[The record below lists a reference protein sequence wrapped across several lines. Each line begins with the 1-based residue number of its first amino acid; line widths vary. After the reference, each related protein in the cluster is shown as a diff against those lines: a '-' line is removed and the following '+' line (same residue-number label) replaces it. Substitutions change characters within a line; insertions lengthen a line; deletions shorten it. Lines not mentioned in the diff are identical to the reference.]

1 MTKRVMVQTGI
12 REGIRKVFDTRP
24 DVEYELFTETS
35 EENLLLRIV
44 DYDAVLLGLAP
55 LTAQVVA
62 KATRL
67 KVAARLGVGYDSVD
81 VPALTR
87 AGIPLAVVGTA
98 NSVSVAEHTLY
109 MMLALAKCSRV
120 YDREIR
126 KGNWSIRRVEPCFDL
141 AGRKVLILGFG
152 RIGGYLVKRLLAM
165 EMEIFIYDPYIDPRL
180 ITGSGATPVTDWRAM
195 LPQVDFLSINCPK
208 TKETTGMV
216 GSAELDA
223 MKSTAFVVNTAR
235 GGIVEEKALYQALKE
250 KTIAAAGLDAFD
262 LEPPPVDWPLFELDN
277 ILLSPH
283 IAGTTE
289 EAMYRMDF
297 RAAQN
302 IVDAF
307 DGKLDPDYV
316 VNKEV
321 LN

>member
-1 MTKRVMVQTGI
+1 
-12 REGIRKVFDTRP
+12 
-24 DVEYELFTETS
+24 
-35 EENLLLRIV
+35 
-44 DYDAVLLGLAP
+44 
-55 LTAQVVA
+55 
-62 KATRL
+62 
-67 KVAARLGVGYDSVD
+67 
-81 VPALTR
+81 
-87 AGIPLAVVGTA
+87 
-98 NSVSVAEHTLY
+98 
-109 MMLALAKCSRV
+109 
-120 YDREIR
+120 
-126 KGNWSIRRVEPCFDL
+126 
-141 AGRKVLILGFG
+141 
-152 RIGGYLVKRLLAM
+152 
-165 EMEIFIYDPYIDPRL
+165 
-180 ITGSGATPVTDWRAM
+180 
-195 LPQVDFLSINCPK
+195 
-208 TKETTGMV
+208 MV

-262 LEPPPVDWPLFELDN
+262 LEPPPADWPLFELDN

-307 DGKLDPDYV
+307 DGKLDPNYV

-321 LN
+321 LS